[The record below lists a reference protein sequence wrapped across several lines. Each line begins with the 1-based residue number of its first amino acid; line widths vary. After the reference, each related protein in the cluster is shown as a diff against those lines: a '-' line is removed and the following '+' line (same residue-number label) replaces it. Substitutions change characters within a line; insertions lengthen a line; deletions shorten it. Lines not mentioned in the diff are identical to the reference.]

1 MAYREMR
8 MVDIDQVMRR
18 WLAGEGIR
26 SIGRATG
33 LDRNTVRRIV
43 RLGENA
49 GVQRETPWPDE
60 GKLQAIREGMGRPG
74 APAAP
79 SQAEQQLK
87 PRTDQIRAWL
97 NKDHLLLTKVHELLV
112 REGIGVSYSALH
124 RFARKCCDFGM
135 ASSITVR
142 RAESLAGEMAEADFG
157 RLGLL
162 QELGSSRPRVV
173 HGFILTLAYSR
184 LSCVIPVFK
193 QDLSTVIDCFERAL
207 EFFGGC
213 PRRIVVDGMKA
224 CIDQSDPYTPRFNRT
239 FLEYATYRGF
249 LPDPAR
255 PVHPKDKPV
264 VENNVRYVR
273 ERFFKGETFIDLDD
287 VARRALIWC
296 RDVAGRRIH
305 GTTRRVP
312 WEVFEAEEKAL
323 LIPLQSERFDT
334 PTWARCKVHPDHH
347 IRLGQA
353 LYSLPTRWIGCQ
365 VDVRADR
372 SLVRIYVRN
381 ELIKTHERKPAGGR
395 STDYTD
401 YPDERTPYALR
412 WPDYYRKRAR
422 ELGAAVGDFTDRLLS
437 GEFPWSRL
445 RQAQKLLR
453 LAERYGAARLEAA
466 CRRALDFDL
475 QDVYRVQ
482 RILEQGLEAQKEPA
496 PIVGKQSSL
505 ELKFLRPAQ
514 HFLSTQGDHDADP
527 A

>member
-8 MVDIDQVMRR
+8 TVDIDQVMRR

-43 RLGENA
+43 RLAENA

-74 APAAP
+74 APVVT
-79 SQAEQQLK
+79 SEAEQQLK

-97 NKDHLLLTKVHELLV
+97 EKDHLLLTKVHELLA
-112 REGIGVSYSALH
+112 REGLVVSYSALH
-124 RFARKCCDFGM
+124 RFARKWCDFGT

-142 RAESLAGEMAEADFG
+142 RAESQPGEVAEADFG
-157 RLGLL
+157 QLGLL

-193 QDLSTVIDCFERAL
+193 QDLPTVIDCFERAW

-213 PRRIVVDGMKA
+213 PRRMVVDGMKA

-239 FLEYATYRGF
+239 FLEYATFRGF

-264 VENNVRYVR
+264 VENHVRYVR
-273 ERFFKGETFIDLDD
+273 ERFFKGERFIDLDD
-287 VARRALIWC
+287 VARRALVWC
-296 RDVAGRRIH
+296 REVAGRRIH

-323 LIPLQSERFDT
+323 LIPLQGERFDT
-334 PTWARCKVHPDHH
+334 PIWAKCKVHPDHH
-347 IRLGQA
+347 IRFGQA
-353 LYSLPTRWIGCQ
+353 LYSLPTRWIRTE

-372 SLVRIYVRN
+372 SLVRIYVRG

-395 STDYTD
+395 STDYSD

-422 ELGAAVGDFTDRLLS
+422 ELGPAAGEFTDRLLS

-453 LAERYGAARLEAA
+453 LAERYGADRLDAA

-482 RILEQGLEAQKEPA
+482 RILEQGLESQKEPA
-496 PIVGKQSSL
+496 PIVGKQSTL

-514 HFLSTQGDHDADP
+514 HFLSTEGDPHADP
-527 A
+527 D